1 MSRVLVT
8 GGNGFIG
15 RHCLPLL
22 VAIGHDVHAVSRQKP
37 AIPLPAVTWHEFD
50 LLLPG
55 APASVIRTVKPE
67 YLLHLAWYAIPGK
80 FWEAPE
86 NNMWVNASRELFTAF
101 AASKGKRVVGA
112 GSCAEYANNSGEC
125 FERQTPLVPS
135 TLYGKCKQETRGS
148 LDSICRQAG
157 VRCAWGRIFF
167 LYGPF
172 EPSSRLVAYAVQSLL
187 RGEPALCS
195 NGGQELDFLHVA
207 DVASAFVALLES
219 GVDGPVNIGSGGRVK
234 VRDVLL
240 EIGAQTGKPEL
251 IRLGARES
259 SSDVSRMW
267 ANAARL
273 LNEVGWKPRYDL
285 KSGIQQTI
293 EWWRNSTKLSALER
307 A

>member
-1 MSRVLVT
+1 M
-8 GGNGFIG
+8 
-15 RHCLPLL
+15 
-22 VAIGHDVHAVSRQKP
+22 
-37 AIPLPAVTWHEFD
+37 
-50 LLLPG
+50 
-55 APASVIRTVKPE
+55 
-67 YLLHLAWYAIPGK
+67 
-80 FWEAPE
+80 
-86 NNMWVNASRELFTAF
+86 
-101 AASKGKRVVGA
+101 
-112 GSCAEYANNSGEC
+112 
-125 FERQTPLVPS
+125 
-135 TLYGKCKQETRGS
+135 
-148 LDSICRQAG
+148 
-157 VRCAWGRIFF
+157 
-167 LYGPF
+167 
-172 EPSSRLVAYAVQSLL
+172 QSLL